1 MKNHKR
7 KLKRKKK
14 LSRVEKLNLWLDS
27 HKLLAFL
34 VDFTV
39 YLVLVGIVS
48 IVLSQFIPLPSHYK
62 HMDYMFPLYL
72 NIFFIFGRMY
82 AYYLREICS
91 TKKNFKDYLE
101 PFLYINSFFFLIHL
115 TMRIRTRTHKVLPSL
130 LSLDNRYIWFPIAT
144 YLIFFS
150 LASIIT
156 LAMKYIEKKRSQS

>member
-14 LSRVEKLNLWLDS
+14 LSKLEKFNLWLDS

-34 VDFTV
+34 VDFI
-39 YLVLVGIVS
+39 VLLSITGLIGIVFQV
-48 IVLSQFIPLPSHYK
+48 IILIPSPYN
-62 HMDYMFPLYL
+62 HMNYMFPLYC
-72 NIFFIFGRMY
+72 NILLIFARFY

-101 PFLYINSFFFLIHL
+101 PFLYINSFFFIIHL

-130 LSLDNRYIWFPIAT
+130 LSLDHRYIWFPIAT

-156 LAMKYIEKKRSQS
+156 LVMKYIEKKRSQS

>member
-14 LSRVEKLNLWLDS
+14 LSGVEKFNLWLES
-27 HKLLAFL
+27 HKLLAFF

-62 HMDYMFPLYL
+62 HLDYMFPLYL

-91 TKKNFKDYLE
+91 TKKNLKDYLE
-101 PFLYINSFFFLIHL
+101 PFLYNSLFFIIHL
-115 TMRIRTRTHKVLPSL
+115 TMGIRTRTHHVLPSL
-130 LSLDNRYIWFPIAT
+130 LSLDRRYIWFPIAT
-144 YLIFFS
+144 YLVFFTVPA
-150 LASIIT
+150 LMI
-156 LAMKYIEKKRSQS
+156 LFMRYIEKKRSQS

>member
-14 LSRVEKLNLWLDS
+14 LSRVEKFNLWLES
-27 HKLLAFL
+27 HKLLAFF

-39 YLVLVGIVS
+39 YLFLVGIVS
-48 IVLSQFIPLPSHYK
+48 IVLNQFIPLPSHYK

-91 TKKNFKDYLE
+91 TKKNLKDYLE
-101 PFLYINSFFFLIHL
+101 PFLYNSLFFIIHL
-115 TMRIRTRTHKVLPSL
+115 TMGIRTRTHHVLPSL
-130 LSLDNRYIWFPIAT
+130 LSLDHRYIWFPIAT
-144 YLIFFS
+144 YLVFFTVPA
-150 LASIIT
+150 LLI
-156 LAMKYIEKKRSQS
+156 LFMRYIEKKRSQS

>member
-14 LSRVEKLNLWLDS
+14 LSGVEKFNLWLES
-27 HKLLAFL
+27 HKLLAFF

-62 HMDYMFPLYL
+62 HLDYMFPLYL

-101 PFLYINSFFFLIHL
+101 PFLYINSFFFIIHL
-115 TMRIRTRTHKVLPSL
+115 TIGIGTPTHHVLPSL
-130 LSLDNRYIWFPIAT
+130 LSLDHRYIWFPIVT
-144 YLIFFS
+144 YLVFFTIS
-150 LASIIT
+150 ALMI
-156 LAMKYIEKKRSQS
+156 LFMKYIEKKRS

>member
-14 LSRVEKLNLWLDS
+14 LSRVEKFNLWLDS

-34 VDFTV
+34 VDFI
-39 YLVLVGIVS
+39 VLLSITGLIGIVFQV
-48 IVLSQFIPLPSHYK
+48 IILIPSPYNHK
-62 HMDYMFPLYL
+62 DYMFPLHC
-72 NIFFIFGRMY
+72 NILLIFARFY

-115 TMRIRTRTHKVLPSL
+115 TMRIRTRAHKVLPSL
-130 LSLDNRYIWFPIAT
+130 LSLDHRYIWFPRVT
-144 YLIFFS
+144 YLVFFTVPA
-150 LASIIT
+150 LMDFIYEI
-156 LAMKYIEKKRSQS
+156 Y

>member
-14 LSRVEKLNLWLDS
+14 LSRIEKFNLWLES
-27 HKLLAFL
+27 HKLLAFF

-48 IVLSQFIPLPSHYK
+48 IVLSQVILLPSPYK
-62 HMDYMFPLYL
+62 NMDYMFPLYL
-72 NIFFIFGRMY
+72 NTFLIFGRMY

-101 PFLYINSFFFLIHL
+101 PFLYINSFVFITHLIFGFHTPRL
-115 TMRIRTRTHKVLPSL
+115 QIPSL
-130 LSLDNRYIWFPIAT
+130 LSLDHRYIWFPIVT
-144 YLIFFS
+144 YLVFFTIPA
-150 LASIIT
+150 LTI
-156 LAMKYIEKKRSQS
+156 LFMKFIEKKRS

>member
-14 LSRVEKLNLWLDS
+14 LSRIEKFNLWLES
-27 HKLLAFL
+27 QRLLAFF
-34 VDFTV
+34 VEFTV
-39 YLVLVGIVS
+39 YLVLVGKVS
-48 IVLSQFIPLPSHYK
+48 IVFSQVILLPNPYNQIN
-62 HMDYMFPLYL
+62 YMFPLYL

-82 AYYLREICS
+82 AYYLREVCS

-101 PFLYINSFFFLIHL
+101 PFLYNCFIFIIHL
-115 TMRIRTRTHKVLPSL
+115 TMGFKTRNHHVLPSL
-130 LSLDNRYIWFPIAT
+130 LSLDHRYIWFPIAT

-156 LAMKYIEKKRSQS
+156 LIMTYIEKKRSQS

>member
-14 LSRVEKLNLWLDS
+14 LSWLEKFNLWLDS

-34 VDFTV
+34 VDF
-39 YLVLVGIVS
+39 
-48 IVLSQFIPLPSHYK
+48 IVLLSITGLIGIFFQVIILIPSPYNHK
-62 HMDYMFPLYL
+62 DYMFPLHC
-72 NIFFIFGRMY
+72 NILLIFARFY

-101 PFLYINSFFFLIHL
+101 PFLYINSFFFIIHL

-130 LSLDNRYIWFPIAT
+130 LSLAHRYIWFPIAT
-144 YLIFFS
+144 YLVFFTVAA
-150 LASIIT
+150 LTI
-156 LAMKYIEKKRSQS
+156 LFMKFIENKRSQS